1 MHNYRKEILVA
12 VEETLKAKLK
22 RHQTNIEVLLDSHVG
37 IADHSDIVGT
47 VESQI
52 DTMSIIDG
60 QLNIIEKYLK

>member
-12 VEETLKAKLK
+12 VEETLRAKLK

-52 DTMSIIDG
+52 DAMSIIDG